1 MNNFKILSGNA
12 SKQLLNEICDYL
24 SIKPIEHIVD
34 KFSDGEIR
42 VQILESIR
50 GDDVFI
56 IQSTNPPSDNLM
68 ELLLIIDAVKRASAN
83 NITAVIPYFGYAR
96 QDRKDAPR
104 VPISAKLVSDLIQ
117 VAGANRVL
125 TVDLHAEQIQGFF
138 NIPVDNL
145 YAIPIFKEYILK
157 HYGNLNSDEFI
168 VVSPDVGGT
177 RRARLFAKK
186 LGELP
191 IALIDKRRPSPN
203 HAEVMNVIGDVK
215 NKIAIIVDDIIDTG
229 RTIALASKALIEK
242 GCKEVI
248 VFATHGL
255 FSSNAKEI
263 LENAEIKEI
272 IITNTIEGNEARIP
286 RNAKKISIAPLIAQ
300 AIKRIHN
307 SESVSS
313 LFI

>member
-1 MNNFKILSGNA
+1 LREIKILSGNA
-12 SKQLLNEICDYL
+12 SKNLLNEICDYL
-24 SIKPIEHIVD
+24 SVESVSCIVD

-50 GDDVFI
+50 GDNVFI

-83 NITAVIPYFGYAR
+83 EVIAVIPYFGYAR

-117 VAGANRVL
+117 TAGATRIL

-145 YAIPIFKEYILK
+145 YAIPIFREYIIK
-157 HYGNLNSDEFI
+157 KFGQLNSDEFVI
-168 VVSPDVGGT
+168 VSPDAGGT

-186 LGELP
+186 FGELP

-203 HAEVMNVIGDVK
+203 QAEIMNVIGDVK
-215 NKIAIIVDDIIDTG
+215 DKIAIIVDDIIDTG
-229 RTIALASKALIEK
+229 KTIAYASKALLEK
-242 GCKEVI
+242 GAKKVI
-248 VFATHGL
+248 VCATHGL
-255 FSSNAKEI
+255 FSSNSKEL
-263 LENAEIKEI
+263 LESSDIEEI
-272 IITNTIEGNEARIP
+272 IITNTIEGNHSKIP
-286 RNAKKISIAPLIAQ
+286 KNSKIISIAPLLGE

-307 SESVSS
+307 SQSVSS

>member
-1 MNNFKILSGNA
+1 LREIKILSGNA
-12 SKQLLNEICDYL
+12 SKNLLNEICDYL
-24 SIKPIEHIVD
+24 SVESVSCIVD

-50 GDDVFI
+50 GDNVFI

-83 NITAVIPYFGYAR
+83 EVIAVIPYFGYAR

-117 VAGANRVL
+117 TAGATRIL

-145 YAIPIFKEYILK
+145 YAIPIFREYIIKKFGQLS
-157 HYGNLNSDEFI
+157 SDEFVI
-168 VVSPDVGGT
+168 VSPDAGGT

-186 LGELP
+186 FGELP

-203 HAEVMNVIGDVK
+203 QAEIMNVIGDVK
-215 NKIAIIVDDIIDTG
+215 DKIAIIVDDIIDTG
-229 RTIALASKALIEK
+229 KTIAYASKALLEK
-242 GCKEVI
+242 GAKKVI
-248 VFATHGL
+248 VCATHGL
-255 FSSNAKEI
+255 FSSNSKEL
-263 LENAEIKEI
+263 LENSDIEEI
-272 IITNTIEGNEARIP
+272 IITNTIEGNHSKIP
-286 RNAKKISIAPLIAQ
+286 KNSKIISIAPLLGE

-307 SESVSS
+307 SQSVSS

>member
-1 MNNFKILSGNA
+1 MKDIKIISGNS
-12 SKQLLNEICDYL
+12 SKLLLNEICRYL
-24 SIKPIEHIVD
+24 GVEPVSHLVNR
-34 KFSDGEIR
+34 FADGEIR

-56 IQSTNPPSDNLM
+56 IQSTNPPADNLM
-68 ELLLIIDAVKRASAN
+68 ELLLLIDAVKRASAN

-117 VAGANRVL
+117 TAGATRVL

-138 NIPVDNL
+138 SIPVDNL
-145 YAIPIFKEYILK
+145 YAIPVFKNYISK
-157 HYGNLNSDEFI
+157 IYDYLNPDDFVI
-168 VVSPDVGGT
+168 VSPDVGGT

-203 HAEVMNVIGDVK
+203 HAEVMNVIGDVG
-215 NKIAIIVDDIIDTG
+215 NKVAIIIDDIIDTG
-229 RTIALASKALIEK
+229 KTVSLASKVLLERGA
-242 GCKEVI
+242 KEVLA
-248 VFATHGL
+248 FATHGL
-255 FSSNAKEI
+255 FSLNAKEV
-263 LENAEIKEI
+263 LENSEIKEI
-272 IITNTIEGNEARIP
+272 IVTNTIEGNENRIP
-286 RNAKKISIAPLIAQ
+286 QKSKKINIAPLIAE

-307 SESVSS
+307 SESVSN
-313 LFI
+313 LFV

>member
-1 MNNFKILSGNA
+1 MKDIKIISGNS
-12 SKQLLNEICDYL
+12 SKLLLNEICRYL
-24 SIKPIEHIVD
+24 GIEPVNHLVD
-34 KFSDGEIR
+34 RFADGEIR

-56 IQSTNPPSDNLM
+56 IQSTNPPADNLM
-68 ELLLIIDAVKRASAN
+68 ELLLLIDAVKRASAN

-117 VAGANRVL
+117 TAGATRVL

-138 NIPVDNL
+138 SIPVDNL
-145 YAIPIFKEYILK
+145 YAIPVFKNYISK
-157 HYGNLNSDEFI
+157 IYDNLNPDKFVI
-168 VVSPDVGGT
+168 VSPDVGGT

-203 HAEVMNVIGDVK
+203 HAEVMNVIGDVE
-215 NKIAIIVDDIIDTG
+215 NRIAIIVDDIIDTG
-229 RTIALASKALIEK
+229 RTIALASKALLER
-242 GCKEVI
+242 GAKEVLA
-248 VFATHGL
+248 FATHGL
-255 FSSNAKEI
+255 FSLNARKI
-263 LENAEIKEI
+263 LENSEIKEI
-272 IITNTIEGNEARIP
+272 VITNTIEGNENRIP
-286 RNAKKISIAPLIAQ
+286 QKSRKITIAPLIAE

>member
-1 MNNFKILSGNA
+1 MSSFKILGGNA
-12 SKQLLNEICDYL
+12 SKLLLNEICNYV
-24 SIKPIEHIVD
+24 STKPIEHIVD
-34 KFSDGEIR
+34 RFSDGEIR

-56 IQSTNPPSDNLM
+56 IQSTNPPSDNIM

-104 VPISAKLVSDLIQ
+104 VPISAKLISDLIQ
-117 VAGANRVL
+117 VAGASRVL

-145 YAIPIFKEYILK
+145 YAIPVFKDYVLE
-157 HYGNLNSDEFI
+157 HYNDLNPRDFVI
-168 VVSPDVGGT
+168 VSPDVGGT

-203 HAEVMNVIGDVK
+203 QAEVMNVVGDVED
-215 NKIAIIVDDIIDTG
+215 KISIIVDDIIDTG
-229 RTIALASKALIEK
+229 KTISLASKALLEK
-242 GCKEVI
+242 GSKEVI

-255 FSSNAKEI
+255 FSGNAKEI
-263 LENAEIKEI
+263 LESSEIKEI
-272 IITNTIEGNEARIP
+272 VITNTIEGNESRIP
-286 RNAKKISIAPLIAQ
+286 KNAKIISIAPLLAK
-300 AIKRIHN
+300 AIERINN